1 MIMFKVFIAADIE
14 GTCGYVD
21 WPDKQPENDLR
32 REEMTAE
39 VNAAIE
45 GALAGG
51 ATDIVV
57 SDIHMRKQNIY
68 HGKLMGNA
76 SLISGTKRKLM
87 WMDTVQECD
96 LVFLIGFHARGGTVC
111 AVLPHTMNMYITSL
125 KLNGVEAGEA
135 FLSAACAGH
144 FGIPVGM
151 ASGDRAF
158 TNEIKSLLPGLE
170 TVVVKE
176 AVGSTAALN
185 IHPGIAVAKITEAAR
200 IATCRGLK
208 GDFKPFCINEP
219 VELRLE
225 VIWPGCAEAL
235 SLIPGVRRNG
245 GREILY
251 TGAFLDI
258 MSIISLFVNW
268 IEKKQV

>member
-1 MIMFKVFIAADIE
+1 MFKVFIAADIE

-21 WPDKQPENDLR
+21 WAENQPEDALH

-68 HGKLMGNA
+68 HGRLLGRA
-76 SLISGTKRKLM
+76 SLISGTKRRWM
-87 WMDTVQECD
+87 WMDTVQACD
-96 LVFLIGFHARGGTVC
+96 LVFLIGFHARCGTTR
-111 AVLPHTMNMYITSL
+111 AVLPHTMNMWITSL

-135 FLSAACAGH
+135 FISAVCAGH
-144 FGIPVGM
+144 FGVPVGM

-158 TNEIKSLLPGLE
+158 VDEIKSYLAGLE

-176 AVGSTAALN
+176 AIGSCAALN
-185 IHPGIAVAKITEAAR
+185 FHPETTKLKITEAAEN
-200 IATCRGLK
+200 ATRRGIK
-208 GDFKPFCINEP
+208 GEFNPFCLREP
-219 VELRLE
+219 VELWLE
-225 VIWPGCAEAL
+225 VTWPGYAEAL

-245 GREILY
+245 GREVYY
-251 TGAFLDI
+251 TGALPEVI
-258 MSIISLFVNW
+258 SVISLFVNW
-268 IEKKQV
+268 ISKAT

>member
-1 MIMFKVFIAADIE
+1 MFKVFIAADIE

-21 WPDKQPENDLR
+21 WPEKQPENDLR

-68 HGKLMGNA
+68 HGKLAGNA
-76 SLISGTKRKLM
+76 SLISGTKRRLM

-96 LVFLIGFHARGGTVC
+96 LVFLIGFHARGGTSG
-111 AVLPHTMNMYITSL
+111 AVLPHTMNMWITDL
-125 KLNGVEAGEA
+125 ILNGVDAGESYI
-135 FLSAACAGH
+135 SAACAGH
-144 FGIPVGM
+144 FGVPVGM

-158 TNEIKSLLPGLE
+158 VDEINSFLPGLE

-185 IHPGIAVAKITEAAR
+185 IHPVISAAKITEAAR
-200 IATCRGLK
+200 IAACRGLK
-208 GDFKPFCINEP
+208 GDFKPFCVAEP
-219 VELRLE
+219 VEMRLG
-225 VIWPGCAEAL
+225 VTWPGYAEAL
-235 SLIPGVRRNG
+235 SLVPGVRRNG

-251 TGAFLDI
+251 TGAFLDV
-258 MSIISLFVNW
+258 MNIISLFVSW